1 MKIDNIIEIYF
12 HLQKNNMH
20 RDRHGDK
27 RNRQKV
33 LESDSRHQR
42 VVLRCRDTE
51 TGDDSRR

>member
-1 MKIDNIIEIYF
+1 MKTDNIIEIYF

-33 LESDSRHQR
+33 LVSDSRHQR